1 MPIMNGTK
9 APEFIYNTA
18 FEENIALA
26 DKLKQAEH
34 TYLIFLRYMG
44 CTSCQVDILDYSEEY
59 ARFKEKNAQILLV
72 LQSSKEV
79 MASQT
84 TAENPPFQIVCDP
97 EMKLYELYE
106 VKAGQS
112 KEDLID
118 KNDEAG
124 MAKLAKKREKA
135 AAHGLTH
142 GEYEG
147 NEYQLPAVFLL
158 DKEGTVVKAHYA
170 KTITDMPDV
179 DQMLALI

>member
-1 MPIMNGTK
+1 MPITVGTK
-9 APEFIYNTA
+9 APAFTYNTA
-18 FEENIALA
+18 FVENIALA
-26 DKLKQAEH
+26 DKLQQAEH

-44 CTSCQVDILDYSEEY
+44 CTSCQVDIMDYSEEY
-59 ARFKEKNAQILLV
+59 SRFKEKNAQILLV
-72 LQSSKEV
+72 LQSSREI

-84 TAENPPFQIVCDP
+84 TEENPPFQIICDP
-97 EMKLYELYE
+97 DMKLYELYD

-118 KNDEAG
+118 KNDEAA

-158 DKEGTVVKAHYA
+158 DKEGMVKHAHYA
-170 KTITDMPDV
+170 KAITDMPDV
-179 DQMLALI
+179 DQMLALL